1 MSVEISTLS
10 NGLRVVTH
18 QMPHLETASLGMW
31 VASGARNERNIEHGI
46 SHFLEH
52 MAFKGTKRRS
62 AQRIAEEI
70 ENVGGDLNA
79 ATSLETT
86 SYFARVLRAD
96 VGVAL
101 DILADIL
108 QDSQFARDELD
119 REREVILQ
127 EIASSKDSPDE
138 LAYDLMQDGAFPG
151 QPVGRP
157 ILGTAESVRSLGER
171 HLRAYLA
178 ENYGAGSMVL
188 SAAGAVRHAD
198 VVRQAESLFGGLRS
212 QPRLAAEPARYVGG
226 FRHLAKPFEQN
237 HLILAFESAS
247 HGSPDF
253 YAVQVMSGLLGGGM
267 SSRLFQEAR
276 ERRGLCYAI
285 YSFAWGLSDTGLFGV
300 HAATGP
306 EQRAELIEVV
316 TSELRRLAEETPSPA
331 EVARSKAQI
340 KAGILMSLES
350 SGARAEQMAR
360 QVLTYGHMLSP
371 AELIEK
377 VEAVTGEDIRRL
389 AAGIFSSAATVTE
402 VGAGAQSAQW
412 RKLMS
417 TLREAA

>member
-1 MSVEISTLS
+1 MSVEITTLR
-10 NGLRVVTH
+10 NGLRIVTH

-31 VASGARNERNIEHGI
+31 VASGARNERKVEHGV

-108 QDSQFARDELD
+108 QDSQFASDEME

-157 ILGTAESVRSLGER
+157 ILGTIESVKSLGER
-171 HLRAYLA
+171 QLRTYLA
-178 ENYGAGSMVL
+178 ENYGARSMVL

-198 VVRQAESLFGGLRS
+198 VVRQAEGLFGGL
-212 QPRLAAEPARYVGG
+212 QPQSTIAAEPARYQGG

-237 HLILAFESAS
+237 HLILAYESPA
-247 HGSPDF
+247 HDSPDF
-253 YAVQVMSGLLGGGM
+253 YAAQVMSGLFGGGM

-285 YSFAWGLSDTGLFGV
+285 YSFAWGLSDTGIFGV

-306 EQRAELIEVV
+306 EQRLELMEVICNEFK
-316 TSELRRLAEETPSPA
+316 TLASEAPSDA
-331 EVARSKAQI
+331 EVRRSKAQI

-350 SGARAEQMAR
+350 SGSRAEQMAR
-360 QVLTYGHMLSP
+360 QILAYGRTIEP

-377 VEAVTGEDIRRL
+377 VEAVTGNDIRNLASHL
-389 AAGIFSSAATVTE
+389 AAGPATVSE
-402 VGAGAQSAQW
+402 VGAGAQSADWQNMMASVP
-412 RKLMS
+412 R
-417 TLREAA
+417 AA

>member
-1 MSVEISTLS
+1 MSVEITTLG
-10 NGLRVVTH
+10 NGLRIVTH
-18 QMPHLETASLGMW
+18 RMPHLETASLGMW
-31 VASGARNERNIEHGI
+31 VASGARHERKIEHGI

-86 SYFARVLRAD
+86 SYFARVLRND
-96 VGVAL
+96 VGIAL

-108 QDSQFARDELD
+108 QDSQFARDELE

-157 ILGTAESVRSLGER
+157 ILGTAESVRRLGER

-178 ENYGAGSMVL
+178 ENYGARNMVL
-188 SAAGAVRHAD
+188 SAAGAVDHRAI
-198 VVRQAESLFGGLRS
+198 VRQAEALFGGLK
-212 QPRLAAEPARYVGG
+212 AHATIKAEPARYQGG

-237 HLILAFESAS
+237 HVILAFESPA
-247 HGSPDF
+247 HDAPDF
-253 YAVQVMSGLLGGGM
+253 FAAQVMSGLFGGGM

-285 YSFAWGLSDTGLFGV
+285 YSFAWGLSDTGIFGV

-306 EQRAELIEVV
+306 EQRLELMDVICAELK
-316 TSELRRLAEETPSPA
+316 RLGDETPSDA
-331 EVARSKAQI
+331 EVRRSKAQI

-350 SGARAEQMAR
+350 SGSRAEQMAR
-360 QVLTYGHMLSP
+360 QVLSYGRTLEP
-371 AELIEK
+371 IELIER
-377 VEAVTGEDIRRL
+377 VEAVTGDDICTL
-389 AAGIFSSAATVTE
+389 AGRIVAGPATVSE
-402 VGAGAQSAQW
+402 VGTDAQSEDWQAQMASIQ
-412 RKLMS
+412 R
-417 TLREAA
+417 AA

>member
-1 MSVEISTLS
+1 MSVELTTLA
-10 NGLRVVTH
+10 NGLRIVTH

-31 VASGARNERNIEHGI
+31 VASGARNERKIEHGI

-108 QDSQFARDELD
+108 QDSQFAKDDME

-138 LAYDLMQDGAFPG
+138 MAYDLMQDGAFPG

-157 ILGTAESVRSLGER
+157 ILGTAESVKGLGEG
-171 HLRAYLA
+171 HLRSYLA
-178 ENYGAGSMVL
+178 ENYGAHSMVL

-198 VVRQAESLFGGLRS
+198 VVRQAQDLFGGLKP
-212 QPRLAAEPARYVGG
+212 QATVAAEPARYQGG
-226 FRHLAKPFEQN
+226 FRHLAKKFEQN
-237 HLILAFESAS
+237 HLILAFQSPA
-247 HGSPDF
+247 HDAPDF
-253 YAVQVMSGLLGGGM
+253 YVAQVLSGLLGGGM

-306 EQRAELIEVV
+306 ESRIELMQVICDEFK
-316 TSELRRLAEETPSPA
+316 RLADEAPSEA
-331 EVARSKAQI
+331 EVKRSKAQI

-350 SGARAEQMAR
+350 SGSRAEQMAR
-360 QVLTYGHMLSP
+360 QMLAYGRMLEP
-371 AELIEK
+371 LELIAK
-377 VEAVTGEDIRRL
+377 VEAVTGNDIRNLSARL
-389 AAGIFSSAATVTE
+389 LAGAATGSE
-402 VGAGAQSAQW
+402 VGTGARSADWQ
-412 RKLMS
+412 KMMAS
-417 TLREAA
+417 VQQTA